1 MSLSRPLLIGLI
13 ASAALNVFLIG
24 GVAGVAYVRL
34 SSPPP
39 AQPQAPASPAYVPQ
53 VWQAPTQPAAAAP
66 AQGPERRPARAPT
79 AAAPVQPVLPPN
91 ERLAR
96 PPLWTAGDQLSPPSR
111 RALRLALRAAN
122 QKNQPITRQARIER
136 QAALTALTSPTFD
149 AAEVAKHLTAARAL
163 DIQARANVE
172 AALTTYAAGLSP
184 QERAVLAEGLSRI
197 YAPRRAQPRPEQE

>member
-13 ASAALNVFLIG
+13 VSAALNVFLIG

-39 AQPQAPASPAYVPQ
+39 AQPQAPVSPANVPQ
-53 VWQAPTQPAAAAP
+53 GWPSPPQQAAEAP
-66 AQGPERRPARAPT
+66 IQRPARPPAT
-79 AAAPVQPVLPPN
+79 AATPAQPVLPPN

-96 PPLWTAGDQLSPPSR
+96 PPLWTAGDQLSPQSR

-122 QKNQPITRQARIER
+122 QKNQPITRQARLER
-136 QAALTALTSPTFD
+136 QAALAALTSPDFD
-149 AAEVAKHLTAARAL
+149 AAEVGKRLTAARAL

-172 AALTTYAAGLSP
+172 AALATYAASLSP

-197 YAPRRAQPRPEQE
+197 YAPRRAASRSGPE